1 MLYCQQLH
9 GKIVGQN
16 HFSYCTRKNV
26 QVVTDLQTIK
36 LQQGCNSQADIRMC
50 SHCLFPVVVTSL
62 EQVVIALLQG

>member
-16 HFSYCTRKNV
+16 